1 MRHSDKWRIEKR
13 VTYINNNNAGGV
25 PTCIVTASA
34 GLSSVFDIDTPSG
47 EKVGEE
53 DGQRRSLR
61 EEVAII
67 RKHIQPSFAEDAA
80 RLIEVVR
87 SYTNL

>member
-13 VTYINNNNAGGV
+13 VTYINNNNAGGR
-25 PTCIVTASA
+25 TCIVTASA

-47 EKVGEE
+47 EKVEE

-61 EEVAII
+61 EEVDII
-67 RKHIQPSFAEDAA
+67 RSHIRPSYAEDAA

>member
-13 VTYINNNNAGGV
+13 VTYINNSNAGGH
-25 PTCIVTASA
+25 TCIVTASA

-47 EKVGEE
+47 EKVEE

-61 EEVAII
+61 EEVDII
-67 RKHIQPSFAEDAA
+67 RSHIRPSYAEDAA

>member
-13 VTYINNNNAGGV
+13 VTYINNNNAAGGH
-25 PTCIVTASA
+25 TCIVTASA

-47 EKVGEE
+47 EKVEE

-61 EEVAII
+61 EEVDII
-67 RKHIQPSFAEDAA
+67 RSHIRPSYAEDAA